1 MTIELNK
8 RFMNQIEQGRKLEQT
23 LLQID
28 GENIDER
35 RLGIFLR
42 RQRHPSMTNAW
53 GNLATPDHWKLLQTL
68 SNKYFELQS

>member
-1 MTIELNK
+1 
-8 RFMNQIEQGRKLEQT
+8 MNQIEQGRKLEQT

-28 GENIDER
+28 SENIDEVWSQI
-35 RLGIFLR
+35 GMFLR

-53 GNLATPDHWKLLQTL
+53 DNLATPDDLKLLETL